1 MNNNPNLSK
10 SQLDSLMNEAS
21 KQSGAQIDQIKKA
34 IETGNVKDMLNGLN
48 PNDAKKVERALAD
61 KKTAEKL
68 LSSPEAQ
75 KLINKL
81 MGKNKK

>member
-34 IETGNVKDMLNGLN
+34 IETGNIKDMLNGLN
-48 PNDAKKVERALAD
+48 PNDAKKVEKALSD

-75 KLINKL
+75 KIINKL